1 MQQPD
6 YTTACLSLCTFPCAP
21 MRKPPHLCV
30 RQHSAC
36 HISHVRWQVVL
47 SNLILGICAGPL
59 LGMFLLGMLSERTN
73 SEGALIGVLCGVA
86 VMLYCERC

>member
-1 MQQPD
+1 M
-6 YTTACLSLCTFPCAP
+6 
-21 MRKPPHLCV
+21 
-30 RQHSAC
+30 
-36 HISHVRWQVVL
+36 L